1 MCSSAVGY
9 VIEAVEAAEAA
20 LCNGEISSEPSEAVA
35 SSYAFVSCSTYTVMK
50 ILEIAYPK
58 HWILLEVSKY
68 LGEHLMQ
75 IDLLMLSN

>member
-35 SSYAFVSCSTYTVMK
+35 SSYAFVSCSTYRTS
-50 ILEIAYPK
+50 
-58 HWILLEVSKY
+58 LLTRVLSK
-68 LGEHLMQ
+68 
-75 IDLLMLSN
+75 